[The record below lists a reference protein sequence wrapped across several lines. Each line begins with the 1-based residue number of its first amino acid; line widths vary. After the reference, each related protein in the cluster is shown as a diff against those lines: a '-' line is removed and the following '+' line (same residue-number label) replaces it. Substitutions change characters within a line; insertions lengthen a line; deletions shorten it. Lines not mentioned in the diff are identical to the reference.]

1 MKLLKICNIKNIFET
16 RTAGLIGVP
25 FLGYHLISES
35 DSVRKDI
42 IKKCVRELR
51 MYYPNTKA
59 ILVTK
64 EKDINKLLSVINEIE
79 FDGVQLH
86 YDDSE
91 MQAAALKGS
100 FGKSFIVFQVV
111 TPETTGSVPSQCDY
125 VLIDRSYKG
134 GTGKRV
140 TQADLR
146 KIINRY
152 GDKKVFLAGGI
163 SASNLYQYF
172 DLPIKGFDIQSAVKS
187 EDASNYEN
195 TDYDKVINIGSLL
208 GYSLTDMSGQVG
220 FVVQDIKQENQNL
233 FFDSYNVGVDFFH
246 IDISDGFVGQTSDI
260 NATKRFIHMIKQTNS
275 HLKLQIHFF
284 VSSENR
290 FMELSK
296 KLSIKNYHNLD
307 KYVHINRDNFKEFS
321 DGFIKSPDIFFGVD
335 VKDVIDETYP
345 WEQFIKQKLILCLQ
359 STEHKDRVSNLNRG
373 LKLIQYYSALKPII
387 TIDRSVD
394 LGVLMSIESLEHL
407 NVVCGSYLRE
417 NIAERFGKVKGVLL

>member
-1 MKLLKICNIKNIFET
+1 MKNIFET
-16 RTAGLIGVP
+16 RTAGLMGIP

-35 DSVRKDI
+35 DFARKDI
-42 IKKCVRELR
+42 IKRCVRELR
-51 MYYPNTKA
+51 MYYPDTKA

-64 EKDINKLLSVINEIE
+64 EKDLNKLLSTINEIE

-91 MQAAALKGS
+91 TQAAALKGS
-100 FGKSFIVFQVV
+100 LGKSFIVFQVV
-111 TPETTGSVPSQCDY
+111 TPEATSDNPSQCDC

-134 GTGKRV
+134 GTGK
-140 TQADLR
+140 QISQGDLR

-152 GDKKVFLAGGI
+152 RNKKVFLAGGI
-163 SASNLYQYF
+163 SPSNLYQYF
-172 DLPIKGFDIQSAVKS
+172 DLPIEGFDIQSAVKS
-187 EDASNYEN
+187 ENASNHEN

-208 GYSLTDMSGQVG
+208 GYSLTDIPGQVG

-233 FFDSYNVGVDFFH
+233 FLDSYNAGVDFFH

-260 NATKRFIHMIKQTNS
+260 NDTKKFIHMIKQTNS

-290 FMELSK
+290 YMELSK
-296 KLSIKNYHNLD
+296 KLLIKNYHNLD
-307 KYVHINRDNFKEFS
+307 KYVHINRDNFNEFS
-321 DGFIKSPDIFFGVD
+321 EEFIKNPDIFFGVD
-335 VKDVIDETYP
+335 VKDITDETYP
-345 WEQFIKQKLILCLQ
+345 WEQFIKQKLIVCLQ

-387 TIDRSVD
+387 TIDRNVD

-407 NVVCGSYLRE
+407 NIVCGSYLRE
-417 NIAERFGKVKGVLL
+417 NITERFGKIKGVFL